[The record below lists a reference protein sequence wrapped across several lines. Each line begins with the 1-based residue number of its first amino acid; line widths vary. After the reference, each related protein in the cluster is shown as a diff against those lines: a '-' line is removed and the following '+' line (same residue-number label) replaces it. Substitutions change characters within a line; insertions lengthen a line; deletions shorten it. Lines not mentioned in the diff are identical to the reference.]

1 MKTNSKIFKGTIIFA
16 FIGFITYLL
25 IILASFLGC
34 CTGITSSGFHIVLI
48 ILIVAGLGT
57 FGICF
62 YNNCYKGSKDKV

>member
-1 MKTNSKIFKGTIIFA
+1 MKTDSKIFKATIIFA

-34 CTGITSSGFHIVLI
+34 CTGITSNGFNVVLI
-48 ILIVAGLGT
+48 ILVVASVCT